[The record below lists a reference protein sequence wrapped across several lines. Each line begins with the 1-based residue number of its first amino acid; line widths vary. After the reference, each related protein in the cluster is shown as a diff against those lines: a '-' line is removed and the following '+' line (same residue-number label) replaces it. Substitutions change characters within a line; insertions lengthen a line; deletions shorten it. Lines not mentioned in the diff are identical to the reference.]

1 MRHVFIAAWM
11 LLIALTAEAW
21 TPKTYQLIVVKSVQL
36 MPASFRHIMLN
47 NKEQI
52 LSGCLNPDAAGE
64 QEHRYDVRSKKGFLQ
79 DKILELTESIPR
91 KIHDHVPFREVAVDF
106 GRLAHYLA
114 DLNDPLI
121 LSDAD
126 ARESQY
132 RADFA
137 RYLERN
143 MDKFPWIFDGHENPI
158 LARPDL
164 KEYFYSIASNTVVK
178 YPRLG
183 EAYFPDGVL
192 VSSETFDPKSHPFGI
207 ASLSYSHSITNTV
220 QIWFYVWRKS
230 HGDISH
236 TPFYRKTLTNRSPR

>member
-1 MRHVFIAAWM
+1 MRHAFIAAWM
-11 LLIALTAEAW
+11 IFTSLTAQAW
-21 TPKTYQLIVVKSVQL
+21 TPKTYQVIVVKSVQL

-52 LSGCLNPDAAGE
+52 LSGCLNPDEAGE
-64 QEHRYDVRSKKGFLQ
+64 QEHRYDAGTKKGFLQ
-79 DKILELTESIPR
+79 DRILELTESIPR

-121 LSDAD
+121 LGDAD
-126 ARESQY
+126 SRESEY

-143 MDKFPWIFDGHENPI
+143 IDKFPWIFDGHENPI
-158 LARPDL
+158 LARSDL
-164 KEYFYSIASNTVVK
+164 KDYFYSIAFNTVEK

-183 EAYFPDGVL
+183 EAYFPNGAL
-192 VSSETFDPKSHPFGI
+192 VSSDTFDPKSHPFGI
-207 ASLSYSHSITNTV
+207 ASLSYSHSIGNTV

-230 HGDISH
+230 HGDIGH